1 MKMKMASK
9 KWATPRQR
17 RCLKKLVDHVSSHY
31 PKDAGLRRAV
41 KQALG
46 VMDEAAKTM
55 KKAAKK
61 APRRRKAVR
70 STRRRA
76 TRRAA
81 ATRRTARSAA
91 PRRATRRSP
100 ARRRATRRA

>member
-61 APRRRKAVR
+61 PARRKAVR

-76 TRRAA
+76 TRR